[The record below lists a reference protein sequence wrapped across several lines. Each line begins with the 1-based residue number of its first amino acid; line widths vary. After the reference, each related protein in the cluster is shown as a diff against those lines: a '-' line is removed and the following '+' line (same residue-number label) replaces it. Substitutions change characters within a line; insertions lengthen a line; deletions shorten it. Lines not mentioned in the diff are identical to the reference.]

1 MSMLELKIVDTA
13 VNCVTFQVELQKHR
27 GARIYR
33 ARRKAGPYEEVAV
46 AYEETYVDSADIQP
60 GATYYYKA
68 FPWNGPYLCPSLD
81 ELRGGPVVPAKAP
94 KAPKEKRVLLT
105 HRRQAFTVRMGGH
118 LDESNTVTKGPEVY
132 CPGPNSSMPP
142 YEQVFE
148 PNRYVAIEN
157 VGKTDVV
164 NPWLVAN
171 GQRDWW
177 SVETMTREIADL
189 AGGEPQTDREK
200 MMAIW
205 KFMVDE
211 VYDSRAGM
219 SWFDGMSDP
228 VKLANVYG
236 FEGCVGNAVAS
247 RRLAEA
253 MGIKAREIW
262 LGGSID
268 GYGRGASCAH
278 DIFEA
283 FADGAWHFLDTDLM
297 VFFLKRDNRTVA
309 GSEDLARDID
319 LLRRSHRNLGLCG
332 RDLAEKVFY
341 YSQFANGEFVY
352 PPNKGGVWTN
362 RAGTVTHAPGRY
374 PPPHTMALRLR
385 PGEKLVRYWDQVG
398 KCVIRARRLHPD
410 VRYSNGKL
418 VYRPDLRDSLCLK
431 GTESM
436 RNAAW
441 EKSAK
446 PLLHPEHTGQ
456 SSEVVWKVESP
467 YAIAGAS
474 VGLTCRRETQEDGL
488 HVLFSKDGQNWRPVW
503 LAPEGRRDVSIDLD
517 WFLNP
522 ALNDWR
528 EERDNAWRVGPCYS
542 YFIKMAMWA
551 GSRPGAVGLDAVR
564 FDTDIQCS
572 TRSLPSL
579 FCGENTIVYRDEN
592 RGPREV
598 QVTYGWQEEHSIRPP
613 GAPEL
618 VFPKNGADVGK
629 LDFEFRWRRPKG
641 NGAKLDD
648 YHVQVSRYPDFRWCV
663 CPTFDRYVGRTAY
676 AGKTRWRA
684 QFPNLLNPDEVYYWR
699 VRARNSKGVWGGWS
713 AVRSFVPHGPTHPID
728 LAIRGRGKRRQLI
741 WAPSAEGNRPVEY
754 RVHGAEEACGFS
766 ATEENLLGATAECCW
781 MLPQGSRKMK
791 RYCRVVA
798 VDENGVPS
806 TPSDY
811 TEG

>member
-1 MSMLELKIVDTA
+1 MSTPKLKVTDA
-13 VNCVTFQVELQKHR
+13 AANCVTLRVELQKER

-33 ARRKAGPYEEVAV
+33 ARRKTGPYEEVGV
-46 AYEETYVDSADIQP
+46 AYEETYVDSADLVP

-68 FPWNGPYLCPSLD
+68 QPWNGPYLCPSLD
-81 ELRGGPVVPAKAP
+81 ELRGGAVVSAKVP
-94 KAPKEKRVLLT
+94 KAPKEKSVVLT
-105 HRRQAFTVRMGGH
+105 RKHQEFTVRMGGY

-142 YEQVFE
+142 YEQAFE
-148 PNRYVAIEN
+148 PNRYVTIEN

-189 AGGEPQTDREK
+189 AGGAPLTDGDK

-253 MGIKAREIW
+253 MGLKAREIW
-262 LGGSID
+262 LGGMID
-268 GYGRGASCAH
+268 GFGRGAGCAH
-278 DIFEA
+278 DIFEGY
-283 FADGAWHFLDTDLM
+283 ADGAWHFLDTDLM
-297 VFFLKRDNRTVA
+297 VFFLKRDNQTVA
-309 GSEDLARDID
+309 GSDDLARDID

-341 YSQFANGEFVY
+341 YSQFANGEYVY

-362 RAGTVTHAPGRY
+362 RDGTLTCAPGRY
-374 PPPHTMALRLR
+374 PAPHTMSLRLR
-385 PGEKLVRYWDQVG
+385 PGEKLVRYWDHVG
-398 KCVIRARRLHPD
+398 KTVIRARRLHPD
-410 VRYSNGKL
+410 VRFSNGKL
-418 VYRPDLRDSLCLK
+418 IYRPDLRDPVSLK
-431 GTESM
+431 RTEAMEGIAQHASG
-436 RNAAW
+436 
-441 EKSAK
+441 K
-446 PLLHPEHTGQ
+446 PVLHPQ
-456 SSEVVWKVESP
+456 SAGRPSEIVWKVESP

-474 VGLTCRRETQEDGL
+474 VGLTYRRETQEDGL
-488 HVLFSKDGQNWRPVW
+488 HVLFSRDGQNWRSIW
-503 LAPEGRRDVSIDLD
+503 LAQEGRRDISIDLD
-517 WFLNP
+517 WFVNP

-528 EERDNAWRVGPCYS
+528 EEKDNAWRIGPCYC
-542 YFIKMAMWA
+542 YYIKVAMWA
-551 GSRPGAVGLDAVR
+551 GSSPEAVGLDAIR
-564 FDTDIQCS
+564 FDTHLQCS

-592 RGPREV
+592 RGPRKV
-598 QVTYGWQEEHSIRPP
+598 KITYGWQEEHSIRPP
-613 GAPEL
+613 EAPEL
-618 VFPKNGADVGK
+618 VFPGDGADVAK

-641 NGAKLDD
+641 NGARVDD
-648 YHVQVSRYPDFRWCV
+648 YHVQVSRFPDFRWCV

-676 AGKTRWRA
+676 AGKTRWQP
-684 QFPNLLNPDEVYYWR
+684 QFPNLLSPDEAYYWR
-699 VRARNSKGVWGGWS
+699 VRARNSKGVWSDWS
-713 AVRSFVPHGPTHPID
+713 EVRSFVPHGPRHPVD
-728 LAIRGRGKRRQLI
+728 LTVRGRGKKGQLH
-741 WAPSAEGNRPVEY
+741 WAPNPEGNRPVEY
-754 RVHGAEEACGFS
+754 RVHSSEEPCGFS
-766 ATEENLLGATAECCW
+766 ATEENLLGTTAECCW
-781 MLPQGSRKMK
+781 PLPKGRRKVKMH
-791 RYCRVVA
+791 YRVVA
-798 VDENGVPS
+798 VDGNGVPS

-811 TEG
+811 VEM